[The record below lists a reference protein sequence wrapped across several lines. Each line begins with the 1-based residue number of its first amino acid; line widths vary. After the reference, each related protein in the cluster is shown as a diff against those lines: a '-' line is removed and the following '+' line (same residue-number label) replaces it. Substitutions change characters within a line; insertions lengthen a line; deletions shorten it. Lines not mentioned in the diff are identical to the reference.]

1 MSFANLDLEAQQPPA
16 AATGGSAPASEL
28 DVIIAKTSRQLQVF
42 SGLVS
47 QFETNRKQVGTRR
60 DTPEFREATDALVSQ
75 LTEMETAISK
85 LLAQLT
91 MVVAG
96 ADVSNRH
103 SVMKERLVAEFHDL
117 HKQLGNGVRLY
128 TDKKKNYSVKKVS
141 ETTPL
146 VADPES
152 SGQQQQ
158 QQQQVQQE
166 RQVDDTEL
174 QYHIMLTEERNRE
187 IQTVSQG
194 ITEINSIFKDLGQL
208 VQQQGN
214 QLDTIEDHVLQLN
227 DNAQQADRELGKANE
242 YQRKKGKW
250 SCILLVALS
259 VVVLIIVLAVVS

>member
-75 LTEMETAISK
+75 LTEMETAILK

-96 ADVSNRH
+96 ADVLNRH
-103 SVMKERLVAEFHDL
+103 LVMKERLVAEFHDL

-146 VADPES
+146 VADPEL